1 MTALDAKALDA
12 KHREATAIWPDVSV
26 TKEQF
31 GEILAEAMAAGGTT
45 LDTIHATDLYLAA
58 GCLAG
63 DGAALLAFE
72 RKVMGAVRGAVER
85 ASPRGNAD
93 DMVQITLE
101 KLLVGPPPKLAQ
113 YTGKGPLVGWVRVV
127 AVREALQ
134 VLRNTKRD
142 VVASDAEALGTSAAS
157 IDMKMLRDM
166 HGPSFTKAVEEAI
179 GRLSVDQ
186 RTILRFHARDGLTID
201 QIAPM
206 LGIHRATAAR
216 RLEKARTDVLE
227 HTKAVLREKH
237 GLSDS
242 EARSLC
248 MALGGQ
254 LDMSLGKALN
264 DEAIR

>member
-1 MTALDAKALDA
+1 MSALDAKALDA

-26 TKEQF
+26 SKARF
-31 GEILAEAMAAGGTT
+31 GEILEVALEAGGTT

-63 DGAALLAFE
+63 DKAALQAFE
-72 RKVMGAVRGAVER
+72 RRVMGAVKGAVER
-85 ASPRGNAD
+85 ASPKGNAD

-134 VLRNTKRD
+134 VVRATKRD
-142 VVASDAEALGTSAAS
+142 VTSDAEVIGTSAAS
-157 IDMKMLRDM
+157 VDMKMLKDM
-166 HGPSFTKAVEEAI
+166 HGPSFVKAVNDAI
-179 GRLSVDQ
+179 ARLTADQ

-216 RLEKARTDVLE
+216 RLERARADVLE

-254 LDMSLGKALN
+254 LDMSLGRALN